1 MQVGTDYCGV
11 QGGKKD
17 DLEKEG
23 EERGGRKEG
32 NKEEEGNLRT
42 ERKDGYGAL
51 VGESNCKENGGIS
64 LPTRVERWP
73 PSKCCS

>member
-1 MQVGTDYCGV
+1 MECKV
-11 QGGKKD
+11 GKKD

-32 NKEEEGNLRT
+32 KKEEEEEGNLRT

-51 VGESNCKENGGIS
+51 VGESNCKENGRIS
-64 LPTRVERWP
+64 LPTRVER
-73 PSKCCS
+73 